1 MTDMPDDTRLL
12 TIPPAP
18 ADSAPKHRTTHAE
31 GHQQGRRSGHVRPR
45 RLGLVAVVTVILAVA
60 AAAWGIFSRRQSDAE
75 LANWT
80 GQQAVPTVTV
90 AHPTHDSAPRKL
102 SLPGDVEAF
111 YEASI
116 YARVSGY
123 LQNWTQDIGAH
134 VRTGQVLATIDTP
147 DLDQEMAQAQADLAT
162 AQAQSAF
169 AELTAKRW
177 HALLA
182 SNSVSQQSADEK
194 EGDAAARHAEVNAQK
209 AHVDRL
215 AALESFKRITAPF
228 DGVVTARNTDVGA
241 LITGGSSAAV
251 PLFKVADMHEMRV
264 YVRVPQ
270 AYASEL
276 KPGMQAT
283 LTEPQYPGRAFLAKL
298 VTTSQSVAAE
308 SRTVLVELMAANQDG
323 KLWAGTF
330 AEVRFDV
337 PGDAGVLRVPS
348 SALVFRARGAQLA
361 TVGAGGRVAMKDVT
375 IGRNLGTEIEIEDG
389 ISQAD
394 RVVTTPLDTIE
405 DGDMVNVA
413 DQPSPAPPASPA
425 TASE

>member
-1 MTDMPDDTRLL
+1 MPDDKPNLA
-12 TIPPAP
+12 IPPMPEEDAQE
-18 ADSAPKHRTTHAE
+18 HRSTHAE
-31 GHQQGRRSGHVRPR
+31 GHQHGHRSPHGRPR
-45 RLGLVAVVTVILAVA
+45 RLGRLAVVVLVLAA
-60 AAAWGIFSRRQSDAE
+60 CAAAWGIFTRHQSDTE
-75 LANWT
+75 LAAWT
-80 GQQAVPTVTV
+80 GQQAVPTVSV
-90 AHPTHDSAPRKL
+90 AHPFHDDAPRKL
-102 SLPGDVEAF
+102 VLPGDVEAF

-123 LQNWTQDIGAH
+123 LAGWSQDIGAR
-134 VRTGQVLATIDTP
+134 VRAGQVLATIDTP
-147 DLDQEMAQAQADLAT
+147 DLDQEFAQAQADLAA
-162 AQAQSAF
+162 AQAQSTF

-194 EGDAAARHAEVNAQK
+194 EGDATARRAEVNAQK

-215 AALESFKRITAPF
+215 RAMESFKKLTAPF

-241 LITGGSSAAV
+241 LINSGSSAAV

-276 KPGMQAT
+276 APGMQAT
-283 LTEPQYPGRAFLAKL
+283 LAEPQYAGRTFPATL

-308 SRTVLVELMAANQDG
+308 SRTVLVELMAPNPDR

-337 PGDAGVLRVPS
+337 PGDGGVLRVPA
-348 SALVFRARGAQLA
+348 SALIFRAHGAQLA
-361 TVGAGGRVAMKDVT
+361 TVNQQNRVVLKDVT
-375 IGRNLGTEIEIEDG
+375 IGRNLGTQIEIEDG
-389 ISQAD
+389 ISAAD

-413 DQPSPAPPASPA
+413 AAQTVPVAPASPA
-425 TASE
+425 PASE